1 MCQTKEIDQYFE
13 KKKFKKS
20 LIIKN
25 PVTSEIIPSTKNNK
39 EKFIAIG
46 RLSNQKNFSML
57 IESFSLYALLNPKS
71 SLTIF
76 GSGENEKD
84 LKKKIADLNLEKQI
98 QIIPF
103 TNDIKEKINQ
113 FGVYCSSST
122 FEGFSNSMLEAAQA
136 GLPIISL
143 DCAGGCARE
152 IVKDNGLILPLNASA
167 RDFCIAMDKVQKNYN
182 TYRKCAIDKAKTIN
196 EEYNSKSIAQEWI
209 DLFEYILN

>member
-1 MCQTKEIDQYFE
+1 MKIHQIFSIRIDPSSSKDLKKKFAIEECEAIVCQTREIDQYFE

-25 PVTSEIIPSTKNNK
+25 PVTSEIVPSTKNNK

-84 LKKKIADLNLEKQI
+84 LKKKILKLKNVAKNHLR
-98 QIIPF
+98 
-103 TNDIKEKINQ
+103 IKKRLI
-113 FGVYCSSST
+113 
-122 FEGFSNSMLEAAQA
+122 FSL
-136 GLPIISL
+136 
-143 DCAGGCARE
+143 
-152 IVKDNGLILPLNASA
+152 KNAIMKCNTRRKLWKS
-167 RDFCIAMDKVQKNYN
+167 KNH
-182 TYRKCAIDKAKTIN
+182 
-196 EEYNSKSIAQEWI
+196 
-209 DLFEYILN
+209 